1 MATHTSFIKK
11 STIFAFEDDAQPLTY
26 LKCTCHSL
34 ILFSVV
40 ALDKSLAIRGS
51 PMTCCQVQCHL
62 SSQTQ
67 SNKGQVYTMTT
78 TLLFLFFFFSFASSS
93 VVKEPPV
100 CGDFVEGACDLSEH
114 NIIDYNRHTETPE
127 KCQVREGFKNL
138 MTLGRLWC
146 IVYVRKIHFSYLF

>member
-1 MATHTSFIKK
+1 MIYNDKLVPHAAFINLEIVDT
-11 STIFAFEDDAQPLTY
+11 STILTFEHDAQLLTY

-40 ALDKSLAIRGS
+40 SLDKSLAIRRL
-51 PMTCCQVQCHL
+51 PMTCCQVRCHL

-78 TLLFLFFFFSFASSS
+78 TLLFLFFFFSFSSSS
-93 VVKEPPV
+93 VVKDRPV

-114 NIIDYNRHTETPE
+114 NIIDYDRHTDTPQE
-127 KCQVREGFKNL
+127 CLV
-138 MTLGRLWC
+138 M
-146 IVYVRKIHFSYLF
+146 FSQEN